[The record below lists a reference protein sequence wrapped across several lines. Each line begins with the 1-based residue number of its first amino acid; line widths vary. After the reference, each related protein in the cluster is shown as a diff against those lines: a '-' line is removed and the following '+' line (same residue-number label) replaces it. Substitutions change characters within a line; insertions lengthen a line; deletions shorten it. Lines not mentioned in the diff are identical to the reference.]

1 MSGSGG
7 GGMSNLRRQASML
20 KLLGGEVYTEHYQQ
34 KKELGRGKFGVV
46 YQVNRPYI
54 VFFVS
59 IICNVVMKIVLKPD
73 GYVLVFSQK
82 ISWLLGVVLKSIF
95 YETVLID

>member
-46 YQVNRPYI
+46 YQVNRYEGYEPLI
-54 VFFVS
+54 V
-59 IICNVVMKIVLKPD
+59 VVAM
-73 GYVLVFSQK
+73 
-82 ISWLLGVVLKSIF
+82 LLRKF
-95 YETVLID
+95 C

>member
-46 YQVNRPYI
+46 YQVNRYE
-54 VFFVS
+54 
-59 IICNVVMKIVLKPD
+59 
-73 GYVLVFSQK
+73 GYV
-82 ISWLLGVVLKSIF
+82 
-95 YETVLID
+95 